1 METEVHCSAL
11 PSREP
16 AVGSIVE
23 SMLPQIHWDLP
34 VKALLPDRNF
44 VQRVSE
50 HGDGTE
56 ARQFLSSAGQL
67 H

>member
-1 METEVHCSAL
+1 METEVHYSAI

-16 AVGSIVE
+16 AVGSIIE

-34 VKALLPDRNF
+34 VKALLADPNL

-50 HGDGTE
+50 RGGDTE